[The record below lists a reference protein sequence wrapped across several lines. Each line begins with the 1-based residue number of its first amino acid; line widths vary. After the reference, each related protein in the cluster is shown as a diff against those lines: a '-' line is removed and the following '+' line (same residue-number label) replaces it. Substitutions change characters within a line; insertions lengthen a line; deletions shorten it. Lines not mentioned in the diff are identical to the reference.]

1 MSEFRIHHD
10 VNELLSLLRVR
21 GGDGAEVYID
31 LLQKN
36 RTPYVTTTVSAHS
49 AKVKIAEFSRTP
61 EDFLKKYDELKSKN
75 ARNLDP
81 LLYLLSKLTE
91 DKETLQ
97 YLQQNAK
104 DRAEL
109 SATATASSSS
119 TNFSIPSTSTKIS
132 MQELEE
138 LRKQLG
144 SVATT
149 SSTQQPLEVIRK
161 LLREKH
167 NKRNTNQP
175 VPVFP
180 PWVTERPALIG
191 DFIFST
197 GLSPEISVCFD
208 PLGTLP
214 LAAQELA
221 VVEDLLYVLVGVD
234 GRYITAQ
241 PLVGR
246 QNRTFAVDPTLDMS
260 IKELVN
266 RILPVAASY
275 STVTRFTEEKSLF
288 EYGQVNHALAA
299 AMRTL
304 MKEYMILVT
313 QLEHLQRQGMLSLQK
328 LWFYIQPTMRTM
340 EILASLATSVE
351 KGECMGGSTLSLLH
365 DRTFNYTG
373 DSQAQELCLYL
384 TKAASVPYFEIL
396 EKWIYRGIIN
406 DPYSEFMVEEHEL
419 QKEKIQEDY
428 NDKYWDQRYTIVQH
442 QIPSFLQKVAGKI
455 LSTGKYLNVV
465 RECGR
470 DVTCPDA
477 KEVIYTLKERAY
489 VEQIEKAYN
498 YASKVL
504 LDFLMAEKELV
515 ARLRSIKHYFL
526 MDQGDFFVH
535 FMDLT
540 EEELKKPVDD
550 IIPTRL
556 EALLEL
562 ALRMSTANT
571 DPFKDDLKID
581 LMPHDLI
588 TQLLRVLAI
597 ETKQEKALI
606 NADPTELSLSGLEAF
621 SFDYIVKWPL
631 SLIINRKA
639 LTRYQMLFRH
649 MFYCKHVE
657 RQLCNIWIN
666 NKTAKQYSLYSAKWF
681 AAAFTL
687 RQRMLNFVQNIQY
700 YMMFEVMEPT
710 WHVLENNL
718 KSVSNIDDVLSHH
731 TSFLDNCL
739 KDCMLTNPELLKI
752 FSKLMSVCVM
762 FTNCM
767 QRFTQSIKLDNE
779 MNRLDLEHG
788 TMRGPPTQSER
799 VEEVEMKRLT
809 SKYLAEQMDALHLTS
824 GFEAT
829 ITKFDSNF
837 STHLLDLLDKLSIYS
852 TNDCEHSMINII
864 YRLDFNGFYTERL
877 KRMSAER
884 SQKTLP
890 QEILPRPAVSAMKV
904 CIRLL

>member
-10 VNELLSLLRVR
+10 VNELLGLLNVR

-49 AKVKIAEFSRTP
+49 AKVKMAEHSKTP
-61 EDFLKKYDELKSKN
+61 EDFLRKYDELKSKN

-81 LLYLLSKLTE
+81 LVYLLSKLTE
-91 DKETLQ
+91 DKETLKF
-97 YLQQNAK
+97 LQQNAK
-104 DRAEL
+104 ERSEM
-109 SATATASSSS
+109 SANAASSTTTSY
-119 TNFSIPSTSTKIS
+119 SIPATSSKMS

-138 LRKQLG
+138 LRKKLGNVTATQSQL
-144 SVATT
+144 
-149 SSTQQPLEVIRK
+149 VIRK
-161 LLREKH
+161 MLRDRH
-167 NKRNTNQP
+167 NKKNPTQP
-175 VPVFP
+175 NPVFP
-180 PWVTERPALIG
+180 NWVYDRPALIG
-191 DFIFST
+191 DFVT
-197 GLSPEISVCFD
+197 SPTPVGD
-208 PLGTLP
+208 PVVAIGTMP
-214 LAAQELA
+214 LAAQEQAL
-221 VVEDLLYVLVGVD
+221 VEDLLYVLIGVD
-234 GRYITAQ
+234 GRDITAQ
-241 PLVGR
+241 PVLGR
-246 QNRTFAVDPTLDMS
+246 QSRSFIVDPSLDMS

-266 RILPVAASY
+266 RILPVASCY
-275 STVTRFTEEKSLF
+275 STITRFTEEKSSF
-288 EYGQVNHALAA
+288 EYGQVNHALTA

-304 MKEYMILVT
+304 MKEYLILVT
-313 QLEHLQRQGMLSLQK
+313 QLEHLHRQGTLSLQK

-340 EILASLATSVE
+340 EILASIATSVD

-396 EKWIYRGIIN
+396 EKWIYREDIKKLCH
-406 DPYSEFMVEEHEL
+406 FFEEHEL

-442 QIPSFLQKVAGKI
+442 RIPSFLQKMADKI
-455 LSTGKYLNVV
+455 LNTGKYLNVV

-477 KEVIYTLKERAY
+477 KEVLYTLKERAY
-489 VEQIEKAYN
+489 VEQIEKAYY

-504 LDFLMAEKELV
+504 LDFLMEEKELV
-515 ARLRSIKHYFL
+515 SRLRSIKHYFL
-526 MDQGDFFVH
+526 MDKGDFFVH

-550 IIPTRL
+550 IIPPRL

-581 LMPHDLI
+581 LMPHDVI

-597 ETKQEKALI
+597 DTKQEKAII
-606 NADPTELSLSGLEAF
+606 NAEPTEVSLSGLEAF

-657 RQLCNIWIN
+657 RLLCNVWIS
-666 NKTAKQYSLYSAKWF
+666 NKASKQYSLHSAKWF
-681 AAAFTL
+681 AAAFAL

-700 YMMFEVMEPT
+700 YMMFEVNEPT
-710 WHVLENNL
+710 WHIMENNL
-718 KSVSNIDDVLSHH
+718 KSVNFLLSHAH
-731 TSFLDNCL
+731 TGVFILIVL
-739 KDCMLTNPELLKI
+739 
-752 FSKLMSVCVM
+752 
-762 FTNCM
+762 
-767 QRFTQSIKLDNE
+767 QRFTHS
-779 MNRLDLEHG
+779 
-788 TMRGPPTQSER
+788 MRIDS
-799 VEEVEMKRLT
+799 EMKRLT
-809 SKYLAEQMDALHLTS
+809 FGNATMEGSSTSAERTEEAEKKRLTSKFIAEHVDALQSDS

-829 ITKFDSNF
+829 ISKFDSNF
-837 STHLLDLLDKLSIYS
+837 STLLLDLLDKLSIYS

-877 KRMSAER
+877 EKMAIER
-884 SQKTLP
+884 SQKT
-890 QEILPRPAVSAMKV
+890 AA
-904 CIRLL
+904 

>member
-197 GLSPEISVCFD
+197 GLSPESV
-208 PLGTLP
+208 
-214 LAAQELA
+214 
-221 VVEDLLYVLVGVD
+221 
-234 GRYITAQ
+234 
-241 PLVGR
+241 
-246 QNRTFAVDPTLDMS
+246 S
-260 IKELVN
+260 I
-266 RILPVAASY
+266 
-275 STVTRFTEEKSLF
+275 
-288 EYGQVNHALAA
+288 
-299 AMRTL
+299 
-304 MKEYMILVT
+304 
-313 QLEHLQRQGMLSLQK
+313 
-328 LWFYIQPTMRTM
+328 
-340 EILASLATSVE
+340 ATSVE

-890 QEILPRPAVSAMKV
+890 QEILPRPAVSAM
-904 CIRLL
+904 